1 MNTYVNTSGREL
13 PIYADSRFTTK
24 VGTLYRGSAC
34 EYLLRQED
42 LVAVLYKIST
52 GGALKIGFTDYTEGA
67 QES

>member
-24 VGTLYRGSAC
+24 VGKLYRDSAC

-42 LVAVLYKIST
+42 LVAVLYRIST
-52 GGALKIGFTDYTEGA
+52 GGALKIGFTDYVEGA